1 MDVKLR
7 VCLFIIAVLFP
18 FTGFSGELS
27 DENEQLFKD
36 FDLNKDDSISV
47 GEAVKDQWLFHQFD
61 KIDVNKDEKLERSEF
76 SAYEPED
83 RFEPP
88 ILDEPGVGAAPLD

>member
-47 GEAVKDQWLFHQFD
+47 GEAVKDQWLFH
-61 KIDVNKDEKLERSEF
+61 
-76 SAYEPED
+76 
-83 RFEPP
+83 
-88 ILDEPGVGAAPLD
+88 